1 MRITQKT
8 IWDYDEFL
16 TGICEAAKDDDLDFV
31 LLLIA
36 AKTDIERAYCKQ
48 CVNYSA
54 LVTCY
59 EDGLTKYT
67 IIPHDFKL

>member
-36 AKTDIERAYCKQ
+36 AKTDIELAYGKQ
-48 CVNYSA
+48 
-54 LVTCY
+54 
-59 EDGLTKYT
+59 
-67 IIPHDFKL
+67 

>member
-36 AKTDIERAYCKQ
+36 AKTDIERAGYRSHRNGRLHP
-48 CVNYSA
+48 VA
-54 LVTCY
+54 PV
-59 EDGLTKYT
+59 
-67 IIPHDFKL
+67 F